1 MTIKGVRQRAGDVRA
16 QQMIIEEEQ
25 VLGTAIFRFGSRIL
39 TAILLLGL
47 LVVAGSASNPVSGPK
62 AEGGFQ
68 TSAPYAILID
78 AATGTVL
85 FEKGAD
91 TPTPPSS
98 LAKLMTAEIIFDEI
112 TQGKL
117 SRDEEFI
124 ISENAWRRGGAPSR
138 TSSMFAPIHS
148 RVRAE
153 DLLRGLII
161 QSANDAAIALAEGI
175 SSNERSFA
183 ALMNKR
189 ARELGLTKSYFANAT
204 GLPDPSQKVT
214 VRDLAKLAQHIIRTY
229 PDFYPIYGEKEFT
242 WNKIRQQ
249 NRNPLLTL
257 NIGADGMKTGYT
269 LEGGFGLVGS
279 AMQNGLRLIVVVN
292 GLKTA
297 KDRADEAKRLL
308 DWGFS
313 GFEQRPLFTA
323 GEVLGTARVFAGTR
337 TSVGLVGPG
346 AISML
351 IPRNS
356 HDRISAKIVYT
367 GPVRAP
373 IQEGQR
379 IGMLKVYR
387 GANVALE
394 VPLQAVES
402 VERGNLSR
410 RAFDAASELIIG
422 LFRAGI
428 AKI

>member
-1 MTIKGVRQRAGDVRA
+1 M
-16 QQMIIEEEQ
+16 
-25 VLGTAIFRFGSRIL
+25 LGTAIFRFGSGLLAVI
-39 TAILLLGL
+39 ALLGL
-47 LVVAGSASNPVSGPK
+47 LALAGAAPNPVSGPK
-62 AEGGFQ
+62 KEDGGFQ
-68 TSAPYAILID
+68 TSAPFAILID
-78 AATGTVL
+78 AETGSVL

-91 TPTPPSS
+91 ALTTPSS
-98 LAKLMTAEIIFDEI
+98 LAKLMTAEVVFNEI
-112 TQGKL
+112 TQGRL
-117 SRDEEFI
+117 SRDEEMM

-148 RVRAE
+148 RVRVE

-175 SSNERSFA
+175 SANERAFA
-183 ALMNKR
+183 VLMNNR
-189 ARELGLTKSYFANAT
+189 ARELGLVKSNFANAT
-204 GLPDPSQKVT
+204 GLPDPTQKVT
-214 VRDLAKLAQHIIRTY
+214 VRELAKLAQHIMRTY

-249 NRNPLLTL
+249 NRNPLLAL

-269 LEGGFGLVGS
+269 AEGGFGLVGS
-279 AMQNGLRLIVVVN
+279 ALQNGLRLIVVVN

-297 KDRADEAKRLL
+297 KDRADEAKKLL

-313 GFEQRPLFTA
+313 GFEQRPLFA
-323 GEVLGTARVFAGTR
+323 EGEILGQARVFAGTQ
-337 TSVGLVGPG
+337 TSVNLVGRR

-351 IPRNS
+351 IPRNN

-367 GPVRAP
+367 GPVPAP
-373 IQEGQR
+373 VQEGQR
-379 IGMLKVYR
+379 IGTLRVYR
-387 GANVALE
+387 GTNVALE
-394 VPLQAVES
+394 VPLQAAET

>member
-1 MTIKGVRQRAGDVRA
+1 M
-16 QQMIIEEEQ
+16 
-25 VLGTAIFRFGSRIL
+25 LSTAFFRFGSGL
-39 TAILLLGL
+39 LAIIGLLGL
-47 LVVAGSASNPVSGPK
+47 LVVAGAAPNPVSGPK
-62 AEGGFQ
+62 KEDGGFQ
-68 TSAPYAILID
+68 TSAPFAILID
-78 AATGTVL
+78 GETGSVL

-91 TPTPPSS
+91 ALTAPSS
-98 LAKLMTAEIIFDEI
+98 LAKLMTAEVVFNEI
-112 TQGKL
+112 TQGRL
-117 SRDEEFI
+117 SRDEEMM

-148 RVRAE
+148 RVRVE
-153 DLLRGLII
+153 DLLHGLII

-175 SSNERSFA
+175 SANERAFA
-183 ALMNKR
+183 VLMNNR
-189 ARELGLTKSYFANAT
+189 ARELGLVKSNFANAT
-204 GLPDPSQKVT
+204 GLPDPTQKVT
-214 VRDLAKLAQHIIRTY
+214 VRELAKLAQHIMRTY

-249 NRNPLLTL
+249 NRNPLLAL

-269 LEGGFGLVGS
+269 AEGGFGLVGS
-279 AMQNGLRLIVVVN
+279 ALQNGLRLIVVVN

-297 KDRADEAKRLL
+297 KDRADEAKKLL

-313 GFEQRPLFTA
+313 GFEQRPLFAA
-323 GEVLGTARVFAGTR
+323 GEILGQARVFAGTQ
-337 TSVGLVGPG
+337 TSVDLIGPR

-356 HDRISAKIVYT
+356 NDRISAKIVYT
-367 GPVRAP
+367 GPVPAP
-373 IQEGQR
+373 VQEGQK
-379 IGMLKVYR
+379 IGTLRVYR

-394 VPLQAVES
+394 VPLQAAES

>member
-1 MTIKGVRQRAGDVRA
+1 M
-16 QQMIIEEEQ
+16 
-25 VLGTAIFRFGSRIL
+25 LGTAIFRFGSGLLAVI
-39 TAILLLGL
+39 ALLGL
-47 LVVAGSASNPVSGPK
+47 LALAGAAPNPVSGPK
-62 AEGGFQ
+62 KEDGGFQ
-68 TSAPYAILID
+68 TSAPFAILID
-78 AATGTVL
+78 AETGSVL

-91 TPTPPSS
+91 ALTAPSS
-98 LAKLMTAEIIFDEI
+98 LAKLMTAEVVFNEI
-112 TQGKL
+112 TQGRL
-117 SRDEEFI
+117 SRDEEMM

-148 RVRAE
+148 RVRVE

-175 SSNERSFA
+175 SANERAFA
-183 ALMNKR
+183 VLMNNR
-189 ARELGLTKSYFANAT
+189 AHELGLVKSNFANAT
-204 GLPDPSQKVT
+204 GLPDPTQKVT
-214 VRDLAKLAQHIIRTY
+214 VRELAKLAQHIMRTY

-249 NRNPLLTL
+249 NRNPLLAL

-269 LEGGFGLVGS
+269 AEGGFGLVGS
-279 AMQNGLRLIVVVN
+279 ALQNGLRLIVVVN

-297 KDRADEAKRLL
+297 KDRADEAKKLL

-313 GFEQRPLFTA
+313 GFEQRPLFA
-323 GEVLGTARVFAGTR
+323 EGEILGQARVFAGTQ
-337 TSVGLVGPG
+337 TSVNLVGRR

-351 IPRNS
+351 IPRNN
-356 HDRISAKIVYT
+356 HDRISAKIVYS
-367 GPVRAP
+367 GPVPAP
-373 IQEGQR
+373 VQEGQR
-379 IGMLKVYR
+379 IGTLRVYR
-387 GANVALE
+387 GTNVALE
-394 VPLQAVES
+394 VPLQAAET

>member
-1 MTIKGVRQRAGDVRA
+1 
-16 QQMIIEEEQ
+16 
-25 VLGTAIFRFGSRIL
+25 VLGTAIFRFGSGLLAVI
-39 TAILLLGL
+39 ALLGL
-47 LVVAGSASNPVSGPK
+47 LALAGAAPNPVSGPK
-62 AEGGFQ
+62 KEDGGFQ
-68 TSAPYAILID
+68 TSAPFAILID
-78 AATGTVL
+78 AETGSVL

-91 TPTPPSS
+91 ALTAPSS
-98 LAKLMTAEIIFDEI
+98 LAKLMTAEVVFNEI
-112 TQGKL
+112 TQGRL
-117 SRDEEFI
+117 SRDEEMM

-148 RVRAE
+148 RVRVE

-175 SSNERSFA
+175 SANERAFA
-183 ALMNKR
+183 VLMNNR
-189 ARELGLTKSYFANAT
+189 ARELGLVKSNFANAT
-204 GLPDPSQKVT
+204 GLPDPTQKVT
-214 VRDLAKLAQHIIRTY
+214 VRELAKLAQHIMRTY

-249 NRNPLLTL
+249 NRNPLLAL

-269 LEGGFGLVGS
+269 AEGGFGLVGS
-279 AMQNGLRLIVVVN
+279 ALQNGLRLIVVVN

-297 KDRADEAKRLL
+297 KDRADEAKKLL

-313 GFEQRPLFTA
+313 GFEQRPLFA
-323 GEVLGTARVFAGTR
+323 EGEILGQARVFAGTQ
-337 TSVGLVGPG
+337 TSVNLVGRR

-351 IPRNS
+351 IPRNN
-356 HDRISAKIVYT
+356 HDRISAKIVYS
-367 GPVRAP
+367 GPVPAP
-373 IQEGQR
+373 VQEGQR
-379 IGMLKVYR
+379 IGTLRVYR
-387 GANVALE
+387 GTNVALE
-394 VPLQAVES
+394 VPLQAAET

>member
-1 MTIKGVRQRAGDVRA
+1 M
-16 QQMIIEEEQ
+16 
-25 VLGTAIFRFGSRIL
+25 
-39 TAILLLGL
+39 LGL
-47 LVVAGSASNPVSGPK
+47 LALAGAAPNPVSGPK
-62 AEGGFQ
+62 KEDGGFQ
-68 TSAPYAILID
+68 TSAPFAILID
-78 AATGTVL
+78 AETGSVL

-91 TPTPPSS
+91 ALTAPSS
-98 LAKLMTAEIIFDEI
+98 LAKLMTAEVVFKEI
-112 TQGKL
+112 TQGRL
-117 SRDEEFI
+117 SRDEEMM

-148 RVRAE
+148 RVRVE

-175 SSNERSFA
+175 SANERAFA
-183 ALMNKR
+183 VLMNNR
-189 ARELGLTKSYFANAT
+189 ARELGLVKSNFANAT
-204 GLPDPSQKVT
+204 GLPDPTQKVT
-214 VRDLAKLAQHIIRTY
+214 VRELAKLAQHIMRTY

-249 NRNPLLTL
+249 NRNPLLAL

-269 LEGGFGLVGS
+269 AEGGFGLVGS
-279 AMQNGLRLIVVVN
+279 ALQNGLRLIVVVN

-297 KDRADEAKRLL
+297 KDRADEAKKLL

-313 GFEQRPLFTA
+313 GFEQRPLFA
-323 GEVLGTARVFAGTR
+323 EGEILGQARVFAGTQ
-337 TSVGLVGPG
+337 TSVNLVGRR

-351 IPRNS
+351 IPRNN

-367 GPVRAP
+367 GPVPAP
-373 IQEGQR
+373 VQEGQR
-379 IGMLKVYR
+379 IGTLRVYR
-387 GANVALE
+387 GTNVALE
-394 VPLQAVES
+394 VPLQAAET

>member
-1 MTIKGVRQRAGDVRA
+1 M
-16 QQMIIEEEQ
+16 
-25 VLGTAIFRFGSRIL
+25 LGTAIFRFGSGLLAVIF
-39 TAILLLGL
+39 LLGL
-47 LVVAGSASNPVSGPK
+47 LALAGAAPNPVSGPK
-62 AEGGFQ
+62 KEDGGFQ
-68 TSAPYAILID
+68 TSAPFAILID
-78 AATGTVL
+78 AETGSVL

-91 TPTPPSS
+91 ALTAPSS
-98 LAKLMTAEIIFDEI
+98 LAKLMTAEVVFNEI
-112 TQGKL
+112 TQGRL
-117 SRDEEFI
+117 SRDEEMM

-148 RVRAE
+148 RVRVE

-175 SSNERSFA
+175 SANERAFA
-183 ALMNKR
+183 VLMNNR
-189 ARELGLTKSYFANAT
+189 ARELGLVKSNFANAT
-204 GLPDPSQKVT
+204 GLPDPTQKVT
-214 VRDLAKLAQHIIRTY
+214 VRELAKLAQHIMRTY

-249 NRNPLLTL
+249 NRNPLLAL

-269 LEGGFGLVGS
+269 AEGGFGLVGS
-279 AMQNGLRLIVVVN
+279 ALQNGLRLIVVVN

-297 KDRADEAKRLL
+297 KDRADEAKKLL

-313 GFEQRPLFTA
+313 GFEQRPLFA
-323 GEVLGTARVFAGTR
+323 EGEILGQARVFAGTQ
-337 TSVGLVGPG
+337 TSVNLVGRR

-351 IPRNS
+351 IPRNN
-356 HDRISAKIVYT
+356 HDRISAKIVYS
-367 GPVRAP
+367 GPVPAP
-373 IQEGQR
+373 VQEGQR
-379 IGMLKVYR
+379 IGTLRVYR
-387 GANVALE
+387 GTNVALE
-394 VPLQAVES
+394 VLLQAAET

>member
-1 MTIKGVRQRAGDVRA
+1 M
-16 QQMIIEEEQ
+16 
-25 VLGTAIFRFGSRIL
+25 LGTAIFRFGSGLLAVIF
-39 TAILLLGL
+39 LLGL
-47 LVVAGSASNPVSGPK
+47 LALAGAAPNPVSGPK
-62 AEGGFQ
+62 KEDGGFQ
-68 TSAPYAILID
+68 TSAPFAILID
-78 AATGTVL
+78 AETGSVL

-91 TPTPPSS
+91 ALTAPSS
-98 LAKLMTAEIIFDEI
+98 LAKLMTAEVVFNEI
-112 TQGKL
+112 TQGRL
-117 SRDEEFI
+117 SRDEEMM

-148 RVRAE
+148 RVRVE

-175 SSNERSFA
+175 SANERAFA
-183 ALMNKR
+183 VLMNNR
-189 ARELGLTKSYFANAT
+189 ARELGLVKSNFANAT
-204 GLPDPSQKVT
+204 GLPDPTQKVT
-214 VRDLAKLAQHIIRTY
+214 VRELAKLAQHIMRTY

-249 NRNPLLTL
+249 NRNPLLAL

-269 LEGGFGLVGS
+269 AEGGFGLVGS
-279 AMQNGLRLIVVVN
+279 ALQNGLRLIVVVN

-297 KDRADEAKRLL
+297 KDRADEAKKLL

-313 GFEQRPLFTA
+313 GFEQRPLFA
-323 GEVLGTARVFAGTR
+323 EGEILGQARVFAGTQ
-337 TSVGLVGPG
+337 TSVNLVGPR

-351 IPRNS
+351 IPRNN

-367 GPVRAP
+367 GPVPAP
-373 IQEGQR
+373 VQEGQR
-379 IGMLKVYR
+379 IGTLRVYR
-387 GANVALE
+387 GTNVALE
-394 VPLQAVES
+394 VPLQAAET

>member
-1 MTIKGVRQRAGDVRA
+1 
-16 QQMIIEEEQ
+16 
-25 VLGTAIFRFGSRIL
+25 VLGTAIFRFGSGLLAVI
-39 TAILLLGL
+39 ALLGL
-47 LVVAGSASNPVSGPK
+47 LALAGAAPNPVSGPK
-62 AEGGFQ
+62 KEDGGFQ
-68 TSAPYAILID
+68 TSAPFAILID
-78 AATGTVL
+78 AETGSVL

-91 TPTPPSS
+91 ALTAPSS
-98 LAKLMTAEIIFDEI
+98 LAKLMTAEVVFNEI
-112 TQGKL
+112 TQGRL
-117 SRDEEFI
+117 SRDEEMM

-148 RVRAE
+148 RVRVE

-175 SSNERSFA
+175 SANERAFA
-183 ALMNKR
+183 VLMNNR
-189 ARELGLTKSYFANAT
+189 ARELGLVKSNFANAT
-204 GLPDPSQKVT
+204 GLPDPTQKVT
-214 VRDLAKLAQHIIRTY
+214 VRELAKLAQHIMRTY

-249 NRNPLLTL
+249 NRNPLLAL

-269 LEGGFGLVGS
+269 AEGGFGLVGS
-279 AMQNGLRLIVVVN
+279 ALQNGLRLIVAVN

-297 KDRADEAKRLL
+297 KDRADEAKKLL

-313 GFEQRPLFTA
+313 GFEQRPLFA
-323 GEVLGTARVFAGTR
+323 EGEILGQARVFAGTQ
-337 TSVGLVGPG
+337 TSVNLVGRR

-351 IPRNS
+351 IPRNN

-367 GPVRAP
+367 GPVPAP
-373 IQEGQR
+373 VQEGQR
-379 IGMLKVYR
+379 IGTLRVYR
-387 GANVALE
+387 GTNVALE
-394 VPLQAVES
+394 VPLQAAET

>member
-1 MTIKGVRQRAGDVRA
+1 
-16 QQMIIEEEQ
+16 
-25 VLGTAIFRFGSRIL
+25 VLGTAIFRFGSGLLAVI
-39 TAILLLGL
+39 ALLGL
-47 LVVAGSASNPVSGPK
+47 LALAGAAPNPVSGPK
-62 AEGGFQ
+62 KEDGGFQ
-68 TSAPYAILID
+68 TSAPFAILID
-78 AATGTVL
+78 AETGSVL

-91 TPTPPSS
+91 ALTAPSS
-98 LAKLMTAEIIFDEI
+98 LAKLMTAEVVFNEI
-112 TQGKL
+112 TQGRL
-117 SRDEEFI
+117 SRDEEMM

-148 RVRAE
+148 RVRVE

-175 SSNERSFA
+175 SANERAFA
-183 ALMNKR
+183 VLMNNR
-189 ARELGLTKSYFANAT
+189 ARELGLVKSNFANAT
-204 GLPDPSQKVT
+204 GLPDPTQKVT
-214 VRDLAKLAQHIIRTY
+214 VRELAKLAQHIMRTY

-249 NRNPLLTL
+249 NRNPLLAL

-269 LEGGFGLVGS
+269 AEGGFGLVGS
-279 AMQNGLRLIVVVN
+279 ALQNGLRLIVVVN

-297 KDRADEAKRLL
+297 KDRADEAKKLL

-313 GFEQRPLFTA
+313 GFEQRPLFA
-323 GEVLGTARVFAGTR
+323 EGEILGQARVFAGTQ
-337 TSVGLVGPG
+337 TSVNLVGPR

-351 IPRNS
+351 IPRNN

-367 GPVRAP
+367 GPVPAP
-373 IQEGQR
+373 VQEGQR
-379 IGMLKVYR
+379 IGTLRVYR
-387 GANVALE
+387 GTNVALE
-394 VPLQAVES
+394 VPLQAAET

>member
-1 MTIKGVRQRAGDVRA
+1 M
-16 QQMIIEEEQ
+16 
-25 VLGTAIFRFGSRIL
+25 LGTAIFRFGSGLLAVI
-39 TAILLLGL
+39 ALLGL
-47 LVVAGSASNPVSGPK
+47 LALAGAAPNPVSGPK
-62 AEGGFQ
+62 KEDGGFQ
-68 TSAPYAILID
+68 TSAPFAILID
-78 AATGTVL
+78 AETGSVL

-91 TPTPPSS
+91 ALTAPSS
-98 LAKLMTAEIIFDEI
+98 LAKLMTAEVVFNEI
-112 TQGKL
+112 TQGRL
-117 SRDEEFI
+117 SRDEEMM

-148 RVRAE
+148 RVRVE

-175 SSNERSFA
+175 SANERAFA
-183 ALMNKR
+183 VLMNNR
-189 ARELGLTKSYFANAT
+189 ARELGFVKSNFANAT
-204 GLPDPSQKVT
+204 GLPDPTQKVT
-214 VRDLAKLAQHIIRTY
+214 VRELAKLAQHIMRTY

-249 NRNPLLTL
+249 NRNPLLAL

-269 LEGGFGLVGS
+269 AEGGFGLVGS
-279 AMQNGLRLIVVVN
+279 ALQNGLRLIVVVN

-297 KDRADEAKRLL
+297 KDRADEAKKLL

-313 GFEQRPLFTA
+313 GFEQRPLFA
-323 GEVLGTARVFAGTR
+323 EGEILGQARVFAGTQ
-337 TSVGLVGPG
+337 TSVNLVGRR

-351 IPRNS
+351 IPRNN

-367 GPVRAP
+367 GPVPAP
-373 IQEGQR
+373 VQEGQR
-379 IGMLKVYR
+379 IGTLRVYR
-387 GANVALE
+387 GTNVALE
-394 VPLQAVES
+394 VLLQAAET

>member
-1 MTIKGVRQRAGDVRA
+1 
-16 QQMIIEEEQ
+16 
-25 VLGTAIFRFGSRIL
+25 VLGTAIFRFGSGLLAVI
-39 TAILLLGL
+39 ALLGL
-47 LVVAGSASNPVSGPK
+47 LALAGAAPNPVSGPK
-62 AEGGFQ
+62 KEDGGFQ
-68 TSAPYAILID
+68 TSAPFAILID
-78 AATGTVL
+78 AETGSVL

-91 TPTPPSS
+91 ALTAPSS
-98 LAKLMTAEIIFDEI
+98 LAKLMTAEVVFNEI
-112 TQGKL
+112 TQGRL
-117 SRDEEFI
+117 SRDEEMM

-148 RVRAE
+148 RVRVE

-175 SSNERSFA
+175 SANERAFA
-183 ALMNKR
+183 VLMNNR
-189 ARELGLTKSYFANAT
+189 ARELGLVKSNFANAT
-204 GLPDPSQKVT
+204 GLPDPTQKVT
-214 VRDLAKLAQHIIRTY
+214 VRELAKLAQHIMRTY

-249 NRNPLLTL
+249 NRNPLLAL

-269 LEGGFGLVGS
+269 AEGGFGLVGS
-279 AMQNGLRLIVVVN
+279 ALQNGLRLIVVVN

-297 KDRADEAKRLL
+297 KDRADEAKKLL

-313 GFEQRPLFTA
+313 GFEQRPLFA
-323 GEVLGTARVFAGTR
+323 EGEILGQARVFAGTQ
-337 TSVGLVGPG
+337 TSVNLVGRR

-351 IPRNS
+351 IPRNN

-367 GPVRAP
+367 GPVPAP
-373 IQEGQR
+373 VQEGQR
-379 IGMLKVYR
+379 IGTLRVYR
-387 GANVALE
+387 GTNVALE
-394 VPLQAVES
+394 VPLQAAET

>member
-62 AEGGFQ
+62 AEGEFQ

-269 LEGGFGLVGS
+269 LEGGFRPRGLGDAERIASHRGGQRVEDRQGS
-279 AMQNGLRLIVVVN
+279 CGRGKEASRLGIQRVRATSALCRRRGSWDRSGLRGYADLG
-292 GLKTA
+292 GL
-297 KDRADEAKRLL
+297 
-308 DWGFS
+308 G
-313 GFEQRPLFTA
+313 
-323 GEVLGTARVFAGTR
+323 
-337 TSVGLVGPG
+337 
-346 AISML
+346 
-351 IPRNS
+351 
-356 HDRISAKIVYT
+356 
-367 GPVRAP
+367 
-373 IQEGQR
+373 
-379 IGMLKVYR
+379 
-387 GANVALE
+387 
-394 VPLQAVES
+394 
-402 VERGNLSR
+402 
-410 RAFDAASELIIG
+410 
-422 LFRAGI
+422 RAGRDFH
-428 AKI
+428 ADTAQQPR

>member
-1 MTIKGVRQRAGDVRA
+1 MARGDDANLFQRA
-16 QQMIIEEEQ
+16 ITEEEQ
-25 VLGTAIFRFGSRIL
+25 VLGTAIFRFGSGLLAVI
-39 TAILLLGL
+39 ALLGL
-47 LVVAGSASNPVSGPK
+47 LALAGAAPNPVSGPK
-62 AEGGFQ
+62 KEDGGFQ
-68 TSAPYAILID
+68 TSAPFAILID
-78 AATGTVL
+78 AETGSVL

-91 TPTPPSS
+91 ALTAPSS
-98 LAKLMTAEIIFDEI
+98 LAKLMTAEVVFNEI
-112 TQGKL
+112 TQGRL
-117 SRDEEFI
+117 SRDEEMM

-148 RVRAE
+148 RVRVE

-175 SSNERSFA
+175 SANERAFA
-183 ALMNKR
+183 VLMNNR
-189 ARELGLTKSYFANAT
+189 ARELGLVKSNFANAT
-204 GLPDPSQKVT
+204 GLPDPTQKVT
-214 VRDLAKLAQHIIRTY
+214 VRELAKLAQHIMRTY

-249 NRNPLLTL
+249 NRNPLLAL

-269 LEGGFGLVGS
+269 AEGGFGLVGS
-279 AMQNGLRLIVVVN
+279 ALQNGLRLIVVVN

-297 KDRADEAKRLL
+297 KDRADEAKKLL

-313 GFEQRPLFTA
+313 GFEQRPLFA
-323 GEVLGTARVFAGTR
+323 EGEILGQARVFAGTQ
-337 TSVGLVGPG
+337 TSVNLVGRR

-351 IPRNS
+351 IPRNN

-367 GPVRAP
+367 GPVPAP
-373 IQEGQR
+373 VQEGQR
-379 IGMLKVYR
+379 IGTLRVYR
-387 GANVALE
+387 GTNVALE
-394 VPLQAVES
+394 VPLQAAET

>member
-1 MTIKGVRQRAGDVRA
+1 M
-16 QQMIIEEEQ
+16 
-25 VLGTAIFRFGSRIL
+25 LGTAIFRFGSGLLAVI
-39 TAILLLGL
+39 ALLGL
-47 LVVAGSASNPVSGPK
+47 LALAGAAPNPVSGPK
-62 AEGGFQ
+62 KEDGGFQ
-68 TSAPYAILID
+68 TSAPFAILID
-78 AATGTVL
+78 AETGSVL

-91 TPTPPSS
+91 ALTAPSS
-98 LAKLMTAEIIFDEI
+98 LAKLMTAEVVFNEI
-112 TQGKL
+112 TQGRL
-117 SRDEEFI
+117 SRDEEMM

-148 RVRAE
+148 RVRVE

-175 SSNERSFA
+175 SANERAFA
-183 ALMNKR
+183 VLMNNR
-189 ARELGLTKSYFANAT
+189 ARELGLVKSNFANAT
-204 GLPDPSQKVT
+204 GLPDPTQKVT
-214 VRDLAKLAQHIIRTY
+214 VRELAKLAQHIICTY

-249 NRNPLLTL
+249 NRNPLLAL

-269 LEGGFGLVGS
+269 AEGGFGLVGS
-279 AMQNGLRLIVVVN
+279 ALQNGLRLIVVVN

-297 KDRADEAKRLL
+297 KDRADEAKKLL

-313 GFEQRPLFTA
+313 GFEQRPLFA
-323 GEVLGTARVFAGTR
+323 EGEILGQARVFAGTQ
-337 TSVGLVGPG
+337 TSVNLVGRR

-351 IPRNS
+351 IPRNN
-356 HDRISAKIVYT
+356 HDRISAKIVYS
-367 GPVRAP
+367 GPVPAP
-373 IQEGQR
+373 VQEGQR
-379 IGMLKVYR
+379 IGTLRVYR
-387 GANVALE
+387 GTNVALE
-394 VPLQAVES
+394 VPLQAAET

>member
-1 MTIKGVRQRAGDVRA
+1 M
-16 QQMIIEEEQ
+16 
-25 VLGTAIFRFGSRIL
+25 LGTAVFRFGSGLFAVI
-39 TAILLLGL
+39 ALLGL
-47 LVVAGSASNPVSGPK
+47 LALAGAAPNPVSGPK
-62 AEGGFQ
+62 KEDGGFQ
-68 TSAPYAILID
+68 TSAPFAILID
-78 AATGTVL
+78 AETGSVL

-91 TPTPPSS
+91 ALTAPSS
-98 LAKLMTAEIIFDEI
+98 LAKLMTAEVVFNEI
-112 TQGKL
+112 TQGRL
-117 SRDEEFI
+117 SRDEEMM

-148 RVRAE
+148 RVRVE

-175 SSNERSFA
+175 SANERAFA
-183 ALMNKR
+183 ILMNNR
-189 ARELGLTKSYFANAT
+189 ARELGLVKSNFANAT
-204 GLPDPSQKVT
+204 GLPEPTQKVT
-214 VRDLAKLAQHIIRTY
+214 VRELAKLAQHIMRTY

-249 NRNPLLTL
+249 NRNPLLAL

-269 LEGGFGLVGS
+269 AEGGFGLVGS
-279 AMQNGLRLIVVVN
+279 ALQNGLRLIVVVN

-297 KDRADEAKRLL
+297 KDRADEAKKLL

-313 GFEQRPLFTA
+313 GFEQRPLFA
-323 GEVLGTARVFAGTR
+323 EGEILGQARVFAGTQ
-337 TSVGLVGPG
+337 TSVNLVGPR

-351 IPRNS
+351 IPRNN

-367 GPVRAP
+367 GPVPAP

-379 IGMLKVYR
+379 IGTLRVYR
-387 GANVALE
+387 GTNVALE
-394 VPLQAVES
+394 VALQAAET

-410 RAFDAASELIIG
+410 RAFDAVSELIIG

>member
-1 MTIKGVRQRAGDVRA
+1 M
-16 QQMIIEEEQ
+16 
-25 VLGTAIFRFGSRIL
+25 LGTAIFRFGSGLLAVI
-39 TAILLLGL
+39 ALLGL
-47 LVVAGSASNPVSGPK
+47 LALAGAAPNPVSGPK
-62 AEGGFQ
+62 KEDGGFQ
-68 TSAPYAILID
+68 TSAPFAILID
-78 AATGTVL
+78 AETGSVL

-91 TPTPPSS
+91 ALTAPSS
-98 LAKLMTAEIIFDEI
+98 LAKLMTAEVVFKEI
-112 TQGKL
+112 TQGRL
-117 SRDEEFI
+117 SRDEEMM

-148 RVRAE
+148 RVRVE

-175 SSNERSFA
+175 SANERAFA
-183 ALMNKR
+183 VLMNNR
-189 ARELGLTKSYFANAT
+189 ARELGLVKSNFANAT
-204 GLPDPSQKVT
+204 GLPDPTQKVT
-214 VRDLAKLAQHIIRTY
+214 VRELAKLAQHIMRTY

-249 NRNPLLTL
+249 NRNPLLAL

-269 LEGGFGLVGS
+269 AEGGFGLVGS
-279 AMQNGLRLIVVVN
+279 ALQNGLRLIVVVN

-297 KDRADEAKRLL
+297 KDRADEAKKLL

-313 GFEQRPLFTA
+313 GFEQRPLFA
-323 GEVLGTARVFAGTR
+323 EGEILGQARVFAGTQ
-337 TSVGLVGPG
+337 TSVNLVGRR

-351 IPRNS
+351 IPRNN

-367 GPVRAP
+367 GPVPAP
-373 IQEGQR
+373 VQEGQR
-379 IGMLKVYR
+379 IGTLRVYR
-387 GANVALE
+387 GTNVALE
-394 VPLQAVES
+394 VPLQAAET

>member
-1 MTIKGVRQRAGDVRA
+1 M
-16 QQMIIEEEQ
+16 
-25 VLGTAIFRFGSRIL
+25 LGTAIFRFGSGLLAVI
-39 TAILLLGL
+39 ALLGL
-47 LVVAGSASNPVSGPK
+47 LALAGAAPNPVSGPK
-62 AEGGFQ
+62 KEDGGFQ
-68 TSAPYAILID
+68 TSAPFAILID
-78 AATGTVL
+78 AETGSVL

-91 TPTPPSS
+91 ALTAPSS
-98 LAKLMTAEIIFDEI
+98 LAKLMTAEVVFNEI
-112 TQGKL
+112 TQGRL
-117 SRDEEFI
+117 SRDEEMM

-148 RVRAE
+148 RVRVE

-175 SSNERSFA
+175 SANERAFA
-183 ALMNKR
+183 VLMNNR
-189 ARELGLTKSYFANAT
+189 ARELGLVKSNFANAT
-204 GLPDPSQKVT
+204 GLPDPTQKVT
-214 VRDLAKLAQHIIRTY
+214 VRELAKLAQHIMRTY

-249 NRNPLLTL
+249 NRNPLLAL

-269 LEGGFGLVGS
+269 AEGGFGLVGS
-279 AMQNGLRLIVVVN
+279 ALQNGLRLIVVVN

-297 KDRADEAKRLL
+297 KDRADEAKKLL

-313 GFEQRPLFTA
+313 GFEQRPLFA
-323 GEVLGTARVFAGTR
+323 EREILGQARVFAGTQ
-337 TSVGLVGPG
+337 TSVNLVGRR

-351 IPRNS
+351 IPRNN

-367 GPVRAP
+367 GPVPAP
-373 IQEGQR
+373 VQEGQR
-379 IGMLKVYR
+379 IGTLRVYR
-387 GANVALE
+387 GTNVALE
-394 VPLQAVES
+394 VPLQAAET

>member
-1 MTIKGVRQRAGDVRA
+1 M
-16 QQMIIEEEQ
+16 
-25 VLGTAIFRFGSRIL
+25 LGTAIFRFGSGLLAVI
-39 TAILLLGL
+39 ALLGL
-47 LVVAGSASNPVSGPK
+47 LALAGAAPNPVSGPK
-62 AEGGFQ
+62 KEDGGFQ
-68 TSAPYAILID
+68 TSAPFAILID
-78 AATGTVL
+78 AETGSVL

-91 TPTPPSS
+91 ALTAPSS
-98 LAKLMTAEIIFDEI
+98 LAKLMTAEVVFNEI
-112 TQGKL
+112 TQGRL
-117 SRDEEFI
+117 SRDEEMM

-138 TSSMFAPIHS
+138 TSSMFAPIHN
-148 RVRAE
+148 RVRVE

-175 SSNERSFA
+175 SANERAFA
-183 ALMNKR
+183 VLMNNR
-189 ARELGLTKSYFANAT
+189 ARELGLVKSNFANAT
-204 GLPDPSQKVT
+204 GLPDPTQKVT
-214 VRDLAKLAQHIIRTY
+214 VRELAKLAQHIMRTY

-249 NRNPLLTL
+249 NRNPLLAL

-269 LEGGFGLVGS
+269 AEGGFGLVGS
-279 AMQNGLRLIVVVN
+279 ALQNGLRLIVVVN

-297 KDRADEAKRLL
+297 KDRADEAKKLL

-313 GFEQRPLFTA
+313 GFEQRPLFA
-323 GEVLGTARVFAGTR
+323 EGEILGQARVFAGTQ
-337 TSVGLVGPG
+337 TSVNLVGRR

-351 IPRNS
+351 IPRNN

-367 GPVRAP
+367 GPVPAP
-373 IQEGQR
+373 VQEGQR
-379 IGMLKVYR
+379 IGTLRVYR
-387 GANVALE
+387 GTNVALE
-394 VPLQAVES
+394 VLLQAAET

>member
-1 MTIKGVRQRAGDVRA
+1 
-16 QQMIIEEEQ
+16 
-25 VLGTAIFRFGSRIL
+25 VLGTAIFRFGSGLLAVI
-39 TAILLLGL
+39 ALLGL
-47 LVVAGSASNPVSGPK
+47 LALAGAAPNPVSGPK
-62 AEGGFQ
+62 KEDGGFQ
-68 TSAPYAILID
+68 TSAPFAILID
-78 AATGTVL
+78 AETGSVL

-91 TPTPPSS
+91 ALTAPSS
-98 LAKLMTAEIIFDEI
+98 LAKLVTAEVVFNEI
-112 TQGKL
+112 TQGRL
-117 SRDEEFI
+117 SRDEEMM

-148 RVRAE
+148 RVRVE

-175 SSNERSFA
+175 SANERAFA
-183 ALMNKR
+183 VLMNNR
-189 ARELGLTKSYFANAT
+189 ARELGLVKSNFANAT
-204 GLPDPSQKVT
+204 GLPDPTQKVT
-214 VRDLAKLAQHIIRTY
+214 VRELAKLAQHIMRTY

-249 NRNPLLTL
+249 NRNPLLAL

-269 LEGGFGLVGS
+269 AEGGFGLVGS
-279 AMQNGLRLIVVVN
+279 ALQNGLRLIVVVN

-297 KDRADEAKRLL
+297 KDRADEAKKLL

-313 GFEQRPLFTA
+313 GFEQRPLFA
-323 GEVLGTARVFAGTR
+323 EGEILGQARVFAGTQ
-337 TSVGLVGPG
+337 TSVNLVGRR

-351 IPRNS
+351 IPRNN

-367 GPVRAP
+367 GPVPAP
-373 IQEGQR
+373 VQEGQR
-379 IGMLKVYR
+379 IGTLRVYR
-387 GANVALE
+387 GTNVALE
-394 VPLQAVES
+394 VPLQAAET

>member
-1 MTIKGVRQRAGDVRA
+1 M
-16 QQMIIEEEQ
+16 
-25 VLGTAIFRFGSRIL
+25 LGTAIFRFGSGLLAVI
-39 TAILLLGL
+39 ALLGL
-47 LVVAGSASNPVSGPK
+47 LALAGAAPNPVSGPK
-62 AEGGFQ
+62 KEDGGFQ
-68 TSAPYAILID
+68 TSAPFAILID
-78 AATGTVL
+78 AETGSVL

-91 TPTPPSS
+91 ALTAPSS
-98 LAKLMTAEIIFDEI
+98 LAKLMTAEVVFKEI
-112 TQGKL
+112 TQGRL
-117 SRDEEFI
+117 SRDEEMM

-148 RVRAE
+148 RVRVE

-175 SSNERSFA
+175 SANERAFA
-183 ALMNKR
+183 VLMNNR
-189 ARELGLTKSYFANAT
+189 ARELGLVKSNFANAT
-204 GLPDPSQKVT
+204 GLPDPTQKVT
-214 VRDLAKLAQHIIRTY
+214 VRELAKLAQHIMRTY

-249 NRNPLLTL
+249 NRNPLLAL

-269 LEGGFGLVGS
+269 AEGGFGLVGS
-279 AMQNGLRLIVVVN
+279 ALQNGLRLIVVVN

-297 KDRADEAKRLL
+297 KDRADEAKKLL

-313 GFEQRPLFTA
+313 GFEQRPLFA
-323 GEVLGTARVFAGTR
+323 EGEILGQARVFAGTQ
-337 TSVGLVGPG
+337 TSVNLVGRR

-351 IPRNS
+351 IPRNN

-367 GPVRAP
+367 GPVPAP
-373 IQEGQR
+373 VQEGQR
-379 IGMLKVYR
+379 IGTLRVYR
-387 GANVALE
+387 GTNVALE
-394 VPLQAVES
+394 VLLQAAET

>member
-1 MTIKGVRQRAGDVRA
+1 M
-16 QQMIIEEEQ
+16 
-25 VLGTAIFRFGSRIL
+25 LGTAIFRFGSGLLAVIV
-39 TAILLLGL
+39 LLGL
-47 LVVAGSASNPVSGPK
+47 LALAGAAPNPVSGPK
-62 AEGGFQ
+62 KEDGGFQ
-68 TSAPYAILID
+68 TSAPFAILID
-78 AATGTVL
+78 AETGSVL

-91 TPTPPSS
+91 ALTAPSS
-98 LAKLMTAEIIFDEI
+98 LAKLMTAEVVFNEI
-112 TQGKL
+112 TQGRL
-117 SRDEEFI
+117 SRDEEMM

-138 TSSMFAPIHS
+138 TSSMFAPIYS
-148 RVRAE
+148 RVRVE

-175 SSNERSFA
+175 SANERAFA
-183 ALMNKR
+183 VLMNNR
-189 ARELGLTKSYFANAT
+189 ARELGLVKSNFANAT
-204 GLPDPSQKVT
+204 GLPDPTQKVT
-214 VRDLAKLAQHIIRTY
+214 VRELAKLAQHIMRTY

-249 NRNPLLTL
+249 NRNPLLAL

-269 LEGGFGLVGS
+269 AEGGFGLVGS
-279 AMQNGLRLIVVVN
+279 ALQNGLRLIVVVN

-297 KDRADEAKRLL
+297 KDRADEAKKLL

-313 GFEQRPLFTA
+313 GFEQRPLFA
-323 GEVLGTARVFAGTR
+323 EGEILGQARVFAGTQ
-337 TSVGLVGPG
+337 TSVNLVGRR

-351 IPRNS
+351 IPRNN

-367 GPVRAP
+367 GPVPAP
-373 IQEGQR
+373 VQEGQR
-379 IGMLKVYR
+379 IGTLRVYR
-387 GANVALE
+387 GTNVALE
-394 VPLQAVES
+394 VPLQAAET

>member
-1 MTIKGVRQRAGDVRA
+1 VARGDDANLFQRA
-16 QQMIIEEEQ
+16 ITEEEQ
-25 VLGTAIFRFGSRIL
+25 VLGTAIFRFGSGLLAVI
-39 TAILLLGL
+39 ALLGL
-47 LVVAGSASNPVSGPK
+47 LALAGAAPNPVSGPK
-62 AEGGFQ
+62 KEDGGFQ
-68 TSAPYAILID
+68 TSAPFAILID
-78 AATGTVL
+78 AETGSVL

-91 TPTPPSS
+91 ALTAPSS
-98 LAKLMTAEIIFDEI
+98 LAKLMTAEVVFNEI
-112 TQGKL
+112 TQGRL
-117 SRDEEFI
+117 SRDEEMM

-148 RVRAE
+148 RVRVE

-175 SSNERSFA
+175 SANERAFA
-183 ALMNKR
+183 VLMNNR
-189 ARELGLTKSYFANAT
+189 ARELGLVKSNFANAT
-204 GLPDPSQKVT
+204 GLPDPTQKVT
-214 VRDLAKLAQHIIRTY
+214 VRELAKLAQHIMRTY

-249 NRNPLLTL
+249 NRNPLLAL

-269 LEGGFGLVGS
+269 AEGGFGLVGS
-279 AMQNGLRLIVVVN
+279 ALQNGLRLIVVVN

-297 KDRADEAKRLL
+297 KDRADEAKKLL

-313 GFEQRPLFTA
+313 GFEQRPLFA
-323 GEVLGTARVFAGTR
+323 EGEILGQARVFAGTQ
-337 TSVGLVGPG
+337 TSVNLVGRR

-351 IPRNS
+351 IPRNN
-356 HDRISAKIVYT
+356 HDRISAKIVYS
-367 GPVRAP
+367 GPVPAP
-373 IQEGQR
+373 VQEGQR
-379 IGMLKVYR
+379 IGTLRVYR
-387 GANVALE
+387 GTNVALE
-394 VPLQAVES
+394 VPLQAAET

>member
-1 MTIKGVRQRAGDVRA
+1 M
-16 QQMIIEEEQ
+16 
-25 VLGTAIFRFGSRIL
+25 LGTAIFRFGSGLLAVI
-39 TAILLLGL
+39 ALLGL
-47 LVVAGSASNPVSGPK
+47 LALAGAAPNPVSGPK
-62 AEGGFQ
+62 KEDGGFQ
-68 TSAPYAILID
+68 TSAPFAILID
-78 AATGTVL
+78 AETGSVL

-91 TPTPPSS
+91 ALTAPSS
-98 LAKLMTAEIIFDEI
+98 LAKLMTAEVVFNEI
-112 TQGKL
+112 TQGRL
-117 SRDEEFI
+117 SRDEEMM

-148 RVRAE
+148 RVRVE

-175 SSNERSFA
+175 SANERAFA
-183 ALMNKR
+183 VLMNNR
-189 ARELGLTKSYFANAT
+189 ARELGLVKSNFANAT
-204 GLPDPSQKVT
+204 GLPDPTQKVT
-214 VRDLAKLAQHIIRTY
+214 VRELAKLAQHIMRTY

-249 NRNPLLTL
+249 NRNPLLAL

-269 LEGGFGLVGS
+269 AEGGFGLVGS
-279 AMQNGLRLIVVVN
+279 ALQNGLRLIVVVN

-297 KDRADEAKRLL
+297 KDRADEAKKLL

-313 GFEQRPLFTA
+313 GFEQRPLFA
-323 GEVLGTARVFAGTR
+323 EGEILGQARVFAGTQ
-337 TSVGLVGPG
+337 TSVNLVGRR

-351 IPRNS
+351 IPRNN

-367 GPVRAP
+367 GPVPAP
-373 IQEGQR
+373 VQEGQR
-379 IGMLKVYR
+379 IGTLRVYR
-387 GANVALE
+387 GTNVALE
-394 VPLQAVES
+394 VPLQAAET

>member
-1 MTIKGVRQRAGDVRA
+1 M
-16 QQMIIEEEQ
+16 
-25 VLGTAIFRFGSRIL
+25 LGTAVFRFGSGLLAVIG
-39 TAILLLGL
+39 LLGL
-47 LVVAGSASNPVSGPK
+47 LVVAGAAPNPVSGPK
-62 AEGGFQ
+62 KEDGGFQ
-68 TSAPYAILID
+68 TSAPFAILID
-78 AATGTVL
+78 GETGSVL

-91 TPTPPSS
+91 ALTAPSS
-98 LAKLMTAEIIFDEI
+98 LAKLMTAEVVFNEI
-112 TQGKL
+112 TQGRL
-117 SRDEEFI
+117 SRDEEMM

-148 RVRAE
+148 RVRVE

-175 SSNERSFA
+175 SANERAFA
-183 ALMNKR
+183 VLMNNR
-189 ARELGLTKSYFANAT
+189 ARELGLVKSNFANAT
-204 GLPDPSQKVT
+204 GLPDPTQKVT
-214 VRDLAKLAQHIIRTY
+214 VRELAKLAQHIMRTY

-249 NRNPLLTL
+249 NRNPLLAL

-269 LEGGFGLVGS
+269 AEGGFGLVGS
-279 AMQNGLRLIVVVN
+279 ALQNGLRLIVVVN

-297 KDRADEAKRLL
+297 KDRADEAKKLL

-313 GFEQRPLFTA
+313 GFEQRPLFAA
-323 GEVLGTARVFAGTR
+323 GEILGQARVFAGTQ
-337 TSVGLVGPG
+337 TSVDLVGPR

-356 HDRISAKIVYT
+356 NDRISAKIVYT
-367 GPVRAP
+367 GPVPAP
-373 IQEGQR
+373 IQEGQK
-379 IGMLKVYR
+379 IGTLRVYR

-394 VPLQAVES
+394 VPLQAAES

>member
-1 MTIKGVRQRAGDVRA
+1 M
-16 QQMIIEEEQ
+16 
-25 VLGTAIFRFGSRIL
+25 LGTAIFRFGSGLLAVI
-39 TAILLLGL
+39 ALLGL
-47 LVVAGSASNPVSGPK
+47 LALAGAAPNPVSGPK
-62 AEGGFQ
+62 KEDGGFQ
-68 TSAPYAILID
+68 TSAPFAILID
-78 AATGTVL
+78 AETGSVL

-91 TPTPPSS
+91 ALTAPSS
-98 LAKLMTAEIIFDEI
+98 LAKLMTAEVVFNEI
-112 TQGKL
+112 TQGRL
-117 SRDEEFI
+117 SRDEEMM

-148 RVRAE
+148 RVRVE

-175 SSNERSFA
+175 SANERAFA
-183 ALMNKR
+183 VLMNNR
-189 ARELGLTKSYFANAT
+189 ARELGLVKSNFANAT
-204 GLPDPSQKVT
+204 GLPDPTQKVT
-214 VRDLAKLAQHIIRTY
+214 VRELAKLAQHIMRTY

-249 NRNPLLTL
+249 NRNPLLAL

-269 LEGGFGLVGS
+269 AEGGFGLVGS
-279 AMQNGLRLIVVVN
+279 ALQNGLRLIVVVN

-297 KDRADEAKRLL
+297 KDRADEAKKLL

-313 GFEQRPLFTA
+313 GFEQRPLFA
-323 GEVLGTARVFAGTR
+323 EGEILGQARVFAGTQ
-337 TSVGLVGPG
+337 TSVNLVGRR

-351 IPRNS
+351 IPRNN
-356 HDRISAKIVYT
+356 HDRISAKIVYS
-367 GPVRAP
+367 GPVPAP
-373 IQEGQR
+373 VQEGQR
-379 IGMLKVYR
+379 IGTLRVYR
-387 GANVALE
+387 GTNVALE
-394 VPLQAVES
+394 VLLQAAET